1 MGDAKEAS
9 FHGSVADD
17 VSFLQSTAGSSFWR
31 KPLVR
36 GILIFLSCVLLLLL
50 SGQFVF
56 HERDRLAANHPELKP
71 WLLFLCAPMNC
82 TVSPLK
88 QIESVVIDSASFAKV
103 RGDAYRFNLTAKNT
117 ASIAL
122 AVPSIELTLTDL
134 RDQPVLRRVFLP
146 SELGAKQDTLAP
158 GDEWP
163 VSLVVVVKGTGTAE
177 RIAGYHLLA
186 FYP

>member
-1 MGDAKEAS
+1 MC
-9 FHGSVADD
+9 
-17 VSFLQSTAGSSFWR
+17 
-31 KPLVR
+31 
-36 GILIFLSCVLLLLL
+36 I
-50 SGQFVF
+50 
-56 HERDRLAANHPELKP
+56 RD
-71 WLLFLCAPMNC
+71 
-82 TVSPLK
+82 S
-88 QIESVVIDSASFAKV
+88 
-103 RGDAYRFNLTAKNT
+103 KNT

-146 SELGAKQDTLAP
+146 SELGAKQDTLSP
-158 GDEWP
+158 GAEWP